1 MSTNRYI
8 KLISL
13 HLFLGLIIYAVPF
26 LSKIYLVGIL
36 VFFTRVILSSKGS
49 QKTVNV
55 LIACSYIVGAEVFL
69 RMTGGNLLYEASK
82 YSVIAFLFLGML
94 IGDSSGK
101 NSYPYIIYLLL
112 LLPGILVAYFNL
124 NYNTNFRKAV
134 AFNLSGP
141 ICLGIAAL
149 YCYKRPIKLKSLQ
162 TVLLFGLLPIIST
175 TVYLFLY
182 TPSIKDVVYGT
193 GSNFAASGGF
203 GPNQVSTVLGLGV
216 FLLTGRLFLQSKSL
230 FLKIINISILI
241 LITYRAIVTFSRGGV
256 LVAFII
262 VVAFVFSYY
271 FRASFRSKS
280 KILWSVVVLIIGMML
295 TWYISSETT
304 LGLIDKR
311 YSNQDAIGREKSD
324 ITTGRSKIFTAELNE
339 FLENP
344 FLGVGVGKLKEIRY
358 EKEGVLAASH
368 NEMSRIVGEH
378 GLFGFSALLTL
389 LFVPLFLRLKNRR
402 NIYFFSFY
410 LFWLLTINHSSMRIA
425 APAFI
430 YGMCL
435 LNVTYDKSTLHRK
448 QTLKKRKNTNVY

>member
-26 LSKIYLVGIL
+26 LSKIYLIGIL

-94 IGDSSGK
+94 IGDTSGK

-149 YCYKRPIKLKSLQ
+149 YCYNRPIKLKSLQ

-230 FLKIINISILI
+230 FLKIINISILV
-241 LITYRAIVTFSRGGV
+241 LITYRAIV
-256 LVAFII
+256 
-262 VVAFVFSYY
+262 
-271 FRASFRSKS
+271 
-280 KILWSVVVLIIGMML
+280 
-295 TWYISSETT
+295 
-304 LGLIDKR
+304 
-311 YSNQDAIGREKSD
+311 N
-324 ITTGRSKIFTAELNE
+324 
-339 FLENP
+339 LEDS
-344 FLGVGVGKLKEIRY
+344 GQIKY
-358 EKEGVLAASH
+358 
-368 NEMSRIVGEH
+368 
-378 GLFGFSALLTL
+378 L
-389 LFVPLFLRLKNRR
+389 LF
-402 NIYFFSFY
+402 
-410 LFWLLTINHSSMRIA
+410 
-425 APAFI
+425 
-430 YGMCL
+430 
-435 LNVTYDKSTLHRK
+435 
-448 QTLKKRKNTNVY
+448 